1 MYYIWCIIALSLA
14 YFTVLTVSIQ
24 VIDAKCYVSAY
35 LFKSM
40 TIIYARHTYVP
51 CSTIVLGHSPAPLST
66 TLPVRTVTT
75 L

>member
-1 MYYIWCIIALSLA
+1 MYYIWCIIALSPA

-24 VIDAKCYVSAY
+24 VIDATCYVSAY

-51 CSTIVLGHSPAPLST
+51 VLLFWVIARHH
-66 TLPVRTVTT
+66 
-75 L
+75 